1 MELNITGILEKPKG
15 LTEEQVQELLAPI
28 KGTTFARMVTCTNVA
43 TAAAH
48 RDKKIQKIS
57 VANVQVFSTSNDVSP
72 YTNAVR
78 KQSGNTE
85 FQAQESHF
93 EHMTPYSLV
102 RNKKSGKPFLYV
114 IYNGA
119 KSQYVIDGEPA
130 TKEEVAQW
138 LTPSGAKALLE
149 PAEKVVNVSA
159 DVEHKVIV
167 RTVGLDN
174 IVELQVAGV
183 VAGAE

>member
-1 MELNITGILEKPKG
+1 MELNITGILSKPKG
-15 LTEEQVQELLAPI
+15 LTEEQIQELFEPV

-78 KQSGNTE
+78 KQSGNTD

-130 TKEEVAQW
+130 TKEDVAQW

-149 PAEKVVNVSA
+149 PAEKVVNVA
-159 DVEHKVIV
+159 AEVEHKVIV
-167 RTVGLDN
+167 RTIGLEN
-174 IVELQVAGV
+174 IVELQVAGA